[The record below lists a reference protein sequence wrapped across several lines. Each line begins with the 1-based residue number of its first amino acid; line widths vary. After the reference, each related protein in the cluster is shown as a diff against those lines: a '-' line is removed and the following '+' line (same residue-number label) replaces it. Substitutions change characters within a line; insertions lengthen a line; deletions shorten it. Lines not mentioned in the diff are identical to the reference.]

1 MKVNLKRCFPWIAVL
16 LAAACLACHHN
27 APLETIQ
34 TQPAATLTPSA
45 AAEANLPVILAF
57 GDSLTA
63 GYGLAPAQSY
73 PSLLQEK
80 LSADGYHYKVINAG
94 ISGDTAATGLQRLEW
109 ALDGNVKFVILGLGG
124 NDILQRHSMA
134 ETKEQLAQII
144 ARIKARNADVLLA
157 GLHAPKSY
165 DSTYQQ
171 QVRETYQE
179 LSKEH
184 GVVLIPFMLEH
195 VEGVRSLN
203 LEDGIHPNAE
213 GTKIVADTVYRALR
227 PMLDKALEGR

>member
-1 MKVNLKRCFPWIAVL
+1 MKVNLKRCFLWIAVL
-16 LAAACLACHHN
+16 LASACVACHQS
-27 APLETIQ
+27 APPEPIQ
-34 TQPAATLTPSA
+34 TQPAATLTPSSP
-45 AAEANLPVILAF
+45 EANLPVILAF

-63 GYGLAPAQSY
+63 GYGLAPTESY

-80 LSADGYHYKVINAG
+80 LSADGYPYKVINAG
-94 ISGDTAATGLQRLEW
+94 LSGDTAKTGLQRLEW
-109 ALDGNVKFVILGLGG
+109 KLDGNVKFVILGLGG
-124 NDILQRHSMA
+124 NDILQRHSMT

-144 ARIKARNADVLLA
+144 TRIKARNAEVLLI
-157 GLHAPKSY
+157 GLYAPESY
-165 DSTYQQ
+165 DSAYRQ
-171 QVRETYQE
+171 QVRETYKE

-195 VEGVRSLN
+195 VEGVKSLN

-227 PMLDKALEGR
+227 PMLNKALKGH

>member
-1 MKVNLKRCFPWIAVL
+1 MKVNLKRCFLGIAVL
-16 LAAACLACHHN
+16 LAAACLACHQS
-27 APLETIQ
+27 APVETSQ
-34 TQPAATLTPSA
+34 TQAAASPTPGSA
-45 AAEANLPVILAF
+45 AANLPVILAF

-80 LSADGYHYKVINAG
+80 LSAAGYHYQVINAG
-94 ISGDTAATGLQRLEW
+94 ISGDTAKTGLQRLEW
-109 ALDGNVKFVILGLGG
+109 KLDGNVKFVILGLGG
-124 NDILQRHSMA
+124 NDILQRHSMS

-144 ARIKARNADVLLA
+144 TRIKARNAEVLLV
-157 GLHAPKSY
+157 GLYAPKSY

-171 QVRETYQE
+171 QVRETYKE

-184 GVVLIPFMLEH
+184 GVVLLPFMLEH
-195 VEGVRSLN
+195 VEGVKSLN

-227 PMLDKALEGR
+227 PMLDKAQEAH